1 MATFKKNN
9 KVTLVLAAVM
19 IMATLLASS
28 CNARVEPLGG
38 TVKTCYMRTLNG
50 CKSDQCNAL
59 CKRLSGNK
67 SSYCDVSGSCCC
79 LGST

>member
-28 CNARVEPLGG
+28 CNARGMGL
-38 TVKTCYMRTLNG
+38 
-50 CKSDQCNAL
+50 
-59 CKRLSGNK
+59 
-67 SSYCDVSGSCCC
+67 
-79 LGST
+79 